1 MNNIIS
7 ATSTFGTLNNPQ
19 KFNGWLLLHRFAGFP
34 DSYRSYFFLP
44 MEGQKKLVTTDI
56 NNGEF
61 PLNIKN
67 VIVPGDFKGGGG
79 IYLIVTDFV
88 IFDQGDHWFLI
99 SDNKFNRSDIDTP
112 GELLIGA
119 CHRESL
125 HGSSDVFS
133 HNFETA
139 ALV

>member
-7 ATSTFGTLNNPQ
+7 ATSTFGTLSSQ
-19 KFNGWLLLHRFAGFP
+19 KQVSGLLLHHFAGFP

-44 MEGQKKLVTTDI
+44 MEGQNKLVTTDI

-67 VIVPGDFKGGGG
+67 VIVPGDFKSGGG

-112 GELLIGA
+112 GELLRGS
-119 CHRESL
+119 CSRVNL

-133 HNFETA
+133 HDFETA